1 MLPEGI
7 CKFCCCFFLL
17 FPISTFNISK
27 SHKMS
32 SGNISDS
39 EVISKKPQG
48 GMVCG
53 KHLPLPL
60 GLIFFNVSAKWAIYC
75 NPIRPWGEG

>member
-1 MLPEGI
+1 MQILI
-7 CKFCCCFFLL
+7 FFLL
-17 FPISTFNISK
+17 CPISTFNISK
-27 SHKMS
+27 IHKIS

-48 GMVCG
+48 GVVYG
-53 KHLPLPL
+53 KHFPVPL

-75 NPIRPWGEG
+75 NPIRPRGEG